1 MKNNE
6 ITGCRFL
13 GNAYICTKFCI
24 NKLTIKMSN
33 TYRISGIAMLS
44 GAALLMLSGCG
55 KKLSPF
61 QADYFSVNPNPLEV
75 VGDRVPATVSARI
88 PAKFFQKN
96 AQVTVTP
103 YLCFDGGEV
112 ASQPY
117 AFQGEKV
124 RGNAPVISYDNG
136 GSVTIPVMYNYSP
149 EMLQSTLQLAFN
161 VTQGKKQY
169 VLPRV
174 TVAEGVVAT
183 AALASAAGVDPAL
196 APDKFQRIINEKYN
210 ADIHFLI
217 NQANI
222 REAQANSVEM
232 GDLNDRILATKG
244 DSTLQLEEINIAS
257 FASPE
262 GALDFNTK
270 LAEKRE
276 DATKAFV
283 ENRLKKDKVTEFGE
297 LTANFTPEDWDGFQ
311 KLVAASNIQDKE
323 LILSVLSM
331 YKDPEQ
337 REKEIRNLSSIFDQ
351 LADQIL
357 PQLRKSRITASIN
370 VIGKS
375 DDQIRQLLASDPSK
389 LSVDEILYAATLCD
403 NNADKMKVYNKAAEL
418 YPKDYRVFNDL
429 GLTQYVAG
437 DYDAARANF
446 NQAARLNAAAPEP
459 QMNLG
464 LISLLNKDYR
474 IANQKFGSAAGTPEL
489 NDAMGTYYLLT
500 GDAASAVKSFGNA
513 KTNNAALAQ
522 ILTKDYSK
530 AKSTLGSINNPDA
543 MTYYLTAIL
552 GARTNNDRMVSSN
565 LRQAV
570 KLDKSLAA
578 RAAKDLEFKN
588 FNLSGVL

>member
-1 MKNNE
+1 
-6 ITGCRFL
+6 
-13 GNAYICTKFCI
+13 
-24 NKLTIKMSN
+24 
-33 TYRISGIAMLS
+33 MLS

-112 ASQPY
+112 AAQPY